1 MILRFPDPADS
12 LPNPADRIR
21 IVESPADCALFWKHF
36 RGDKMAGKSRKS
48 IEPALEQARQAL
60 AQKLAQHAVKVGE
73 NQTVI
78 SGLLLFRR
86 TSPTSHYCGAYEPSF
101 NLFAQGRKR
110 VKLGD
115 NVYDCTGSS
124 FLISSIDVPVES
136 QIVEASEESPLLS
149 LLLKLDMTIVREI
162 LTHEDVLEYPRAP
175 KASGMAMGIASIELL
190 EVCARLIGLL
200 SRPRDI
206 PFMSGLI
213 QREIVYR
220 LLCSP
225 QGQRLRAIATSGD
238 LSNRTA
244 RAITWLKDNYS
255 RPLHMDELA
264 SVAHVGVSTLHHQF
278 RALTSMSPLQYQKTL
293 RLHAA
298 RKRMLV
304 GGLDATSAAYEVG
317 YESVSQ
323 FNREYSRLFG
333 QPPMRDVKSLRD
345 NNVATLDAA

>member
-1 MILRFPDPADS
+1 
-12 LPNPADRIR
+12 
-21 IVESPADCALFWKHF
+21 
-36 RGDKMAGKSRKS
+36 MARKSRKP
-48 IEPALEQARQAL
+48 IDPAFEEARNTL
-60 AQKLAQHAVKVGE
+60 AQKLGQHAVNVGE
-73 NQTVI
+73 NQTTVP
-78 SGLLLFRR
+78 GLLLFRR
-86 TSPTSHYCGAYEPSF
+86 TSPTSCYCGAYEPSF

-110 VKLGD
+110 IKLGE
-115 NVYDCTGSS
+115 NVYDCGGSS

-136 QIVEASEESPLLS
+136 QIIEASEDVPLLS
-149 LLLKLDMTIVREI
+149 MLLKLDLAMVREI
-162 LTHEDVLEYPRAP
+162 LMHEDRLEYSSAP
-175 KASGMAMGIASIELL
+175 TASGLAMGIASMELL
-190 EVCARLIGLL
+190 EACSRLIGLL
-200 SRPRDI
+200 SRPQEI

-225 QGQRLRAIATSGD
+225 QGQRLRSIATNGD

-244 RAITWLKDNYS
+244 RAITWLKENYR
-255 RPLHMDELA
+255 RPLHMSELA
-264 SVAHVGVSTLHHQF
+264 NIARVGVSTLHHQF

-298 RKRMLV
+298 RKRMLL

-333 QPPMRDVKSLRD
+333 RPPMRDVKTLRE
-345 NNVATLDAA
+345 NQIVALDAA

>member
-1 MILRFPDPADS
+1 
-12 LPNPADRIR
+12 
-21 IVESPADCALFWKHF
+21 
-36 RGDKMAGKSRKS
+36 MAGKLRRSVDT
-48 IEPALEQARQAL
+48 AVEQARKTL
-60 AQKLAQHAVKVGE
+60 AQKLDQHAVTVGE
-73 NQTVI
+73 NQTAI
-78 SGLLLFRR
+78 TGLLLFRR
-86 TSPTSHYCGAYEPSF
+86 TSPTACYCGAYEPSF

-110 VKLGD
+110 VKLGE
-115 NVYDCTGSS
+115 NTYDCAGSS

-136 QIVEASEESPLLS
+136 QILEASEDVPLLS
-149 LLLKLDMTIVREI
+149 LLLKLDIAMVREI
-162 LTHEDVLEYPRAP
+162 LMHEDLLEHSSAP
-175 KASGMAMGIASIELL
+175 KASGLVAGVASLELL
-190 EVCARLIGLL
+190 DACSRLISLL
-200 SRPRDI
+200 SRPQEI

-225 QGQRLRAIATSGD
+225 QGQRLRSIATSGD

-244 RAITWLKDNYS
+244 RAITWLKENYR

-264 SVAHVGVSTLHHQF
+264 NIARVGVSTLHHQF

-298 RKRMLV
+298 RKRMIL
-304 GGLDATSAAYEVG
+304 GGLDATTAAYDVG

-333 QPPMRDVKSLRD
+333 QPPMRDVKSLRE
-345 NNVATLDAA
+345 NKVVGLDAA

>member
-1 MILRFPDPADS
+1 
-12 LPNPADRIR
+12 
-21 IVESPADCALFWKHF
+21 
-36 RGDKMAGKSRKS
+36 MAGKSRKS
-48 IEPALEQARQAL
+48 VDPAVEQARFTL
-60 AQKLAQHAVKVGE
+60 AQNLAQHAENIGE
-73 NQTVI
+73 NQTAI
-78 SGLLLFRR
+78 PGLLLFRR
-86 TSPTSHYCGAYEPSF
+86 TSPTACYCGAYEPSF

-110 VKLGD
+110 VKLGE
-115 NVYDCTGSS
+115 NVYDCAGSS

-136 QIVEASEESPLLS
+136 QILEASQNVPLLS
-149 LLLKLDMTIVREI
+149 LLLRLDMTMVREV
-162 LTHEDVLEYPRAP
+162 LMQEDQLEFSSASR
-175 KASGMAMGIASIELL
+175 ASGLAIGVATLELL
-190 EVCARLIGLL
+190 EACSRLIGLL
-200 SRPRDI
+200 SRPQDI
-206 PFMSGLI
+206 PFMSRLI

-225 QGQRLRAIATSGD
+225 QGQRLRSIATSGD

-244 RAITWLKDNYS
+244 RAITWLKENYS

-264 SVAHVGVSTLHHQF
+264 SIAHVGVSTLHHQF

-298 RKRMLV
+298 RKRMLL

-333 QPPMRDVKSLRD
+333 QPPMRDVKALRD
-345 NNVATLDAA
+345 NKVVALDAA

>member
-1 MILRFPDPADS
+1 
-12 LPNPADRIR
+12 
-21 IVESPADCALFWKHF
+21 
-36 RGDKMAGKSRKS
+36 MARKSRKS
-48 IEPALEQARQAL
+48 IDPDFEQARITL
-60 AQKLAQHAVKVGE
+60 AQKLDRHAVNVGE
-73 NQTVI
+73 NETAI
-78 SGLLLFRR
+78 PKLLLFRR
-86 TSPTSHYCGAYEPSF
+86 TSPTSCYCGAYEPSF

-110 VKLGD
+110 VKLGE
-115 NVYDCTGSS
+115 NVYDCAGSS

-136 QIVEASEESPLLS
+136 QILEASEDVPLLS
-149 LLLKLDMTIVREI
+149 LLLKLDIAMVREI
-162 LTHEDVLEYPRAP
+162 LMHEDQLENSS
-175 KASGMAMGIASIELL
+175 ASTPSGLAMGVASMELL
-190 EVCARLIGLL
+190 EACSRLISLL
-200 SRPRDI
+200 SRPQEI

-225 QGQRLRAIATSGD
+225 QGRRLRSIATNGD

-244 RAITWLKDNYS
+244 RAITWLKENYR
-255 RPLHMDELA
+255 RPLHIDELA
-264 SVAHVGVSTLHHQF
+264 SIARVGVSTLHHQF

-298 RKRMLV
+298 RKRMLL

-333 QPPMRDVKSLRD
+333 QPPMRDIKTLRE
-345 NNVATLDAA
+345 NQIVALDAA

>member
-1 MILRFPDPADS
+1 
-12 LPNPADRIR
+12 
-21 IVESPADCALFWKHF
+21 
-36 RGDKMAGKSRKS
+36 
-48 IEPALEQARQAL
+48 
-60 AQKLAQHAVKVGE
+60 
-73 NQTVI
+73 
-78 SGLLLFRR
+78 
-86 TSPTSHYCGAYEPSF
+86 
-101 NLFAQGRKR
+101 
-110 VKLGD
+110 
-115 NVYDCTGSS
+115 
-124 FLISSIDVPVES
+124 
-136 QIVEASEESPLLS
+136 LLS
-149 LLLKLDMTIVREI
+149 LLLKLDIAMVREVQM
-162 LTHEDVLEYPRAP
+162 HEDLLEHSSRP
-175 KASGMAMGIASIELL
+175 KPSGLAMGVASLELL
-190 EVCARLIGLL
+190 EACSRLISLL
-200 SRPRDI
+200 SRPQEI

-213 QREIVYR
+213 QREIIYR

-244 RAITWLKDNYS
+244 RAITWLKQNYS

-264 SVAHVGVSTLHHQF
+264 SIARVGVSTLHHQF

-345 NNVATLDAA
+345 NKVVALDAA

>member
-1 MILRFPDPADS
+1 MIMAEKPRKLVDPAFDE
-12 LPNPADRIR
+12 A
-21 IVESPADCALFWKHF
+21 
-36 RGDKMAGKSRKS
+36 RK
-48 IEPALEQARQAL
+48 IL
-60 AQKLAQHAVKVGE
+60 AQKMAQHAVSVGE
-73 NQTVI
+73 NQTPI
-78 SGLLLFRR
+78 AGLLLFRR
-86 TSPTSHYCGAYEPSF
+86 TSPTPCYCGAYEPSF

-110 VKLGD
+110 IRLGE
-115 NVYDCTGSS
+115 NIYDCDGSS

-136 QIVEASEESPLLS
+136 QIVEASEEVPLLS
-149 LLLKLDMTIVREI
+149 LLLKLDMAVVREI
-162 LTHEDVLEYPRAP
+162 LMQEDLLESSNSPRA
-175 KASGMAMGIASIELL
+175 SGLAMGVTSIELL
-190 EVCARLIGLL
+190 EACTRLIHLL
-200 SRPRDI
+200 SRPQDI

-213 QREIVYR
+213 QREILYR

-225 QGQRLRAIATSGD
+225 QGQRLRLIATRGD

-244 RAITWLKDNYS
+244 RAITWLKENYS

-264 SVAHVGVSTLHHQF
+264 NIARVGISTLHHQF

-298 RKRMLV
+298 RKRMLL

-333 QPPMRDVKSLRD
+333 QPPMRDVKALRD
-345 NNVATLDAA
+345 NKVVVMDAA